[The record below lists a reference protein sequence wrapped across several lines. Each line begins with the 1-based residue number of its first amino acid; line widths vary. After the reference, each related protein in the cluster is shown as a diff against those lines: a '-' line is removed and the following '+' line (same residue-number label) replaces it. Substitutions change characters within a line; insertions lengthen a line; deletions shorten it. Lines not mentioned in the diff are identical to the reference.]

1 MPVEPGPKP
10 GKTKGRNPAEERALF
25 SCKGSGDKI
34 LSFHVPIKCGIPV
47 SYTHLGYDFTLYL
60 NGSPAGSGQAA
71 RALTAESND
80 ISIGVNNWDDL
91 YKGLI
96 DEVQVYDQALT
107 PSQVY
112 QLYDS
117 RSEEEIFEEE
127 GFTADERITMYEGS
141 SQQIQ
146 VNLPG
151 GVTEENAEISFE
163 VWDGTIASVSEDGT
177 VQMCIRDRG
186 SGHVSWKNC
195 RDCPIRC
202 FV

>member
-1 MPVEPGPKP
+1 M
-10 GKTKGRNPAEERALF
+10 
-25 SCKGSGDKI
+25 I
-34 LSFHVPIKCGIPV
+34 LP
-47 SYTHLGYDFTLYL
+47 LYL

-177 VQMCIRDRG
+177 VLGLKEGKTMVTSTVSVGTVTQTRDTAVTVVKNPTEREEG
-186 SGHVSWKNC
+186 VVADYTMTASINGVIPDASRSWE
-195 RDCPIRC
+195 
-202 FV
+202 